1 VSSYEEEFA
10 FREPDPSLGTDLAAT
25 GGGRFGPEPA
35 AVFDPAPSQGKARV
49 GIWPWLA
56 GAALAMFLIDVA
68 LRRLVLVE
76 GDAAA
81 WKEGFTARS
90 VRERRRRD
98 QRIAEAES
106 RGEAPP
112 SVSDSETL
120 ERLLRRKRR

>member
-1 VSSYEEEFA
+1 
-10 FREPDPSLGTDLAAT
+10 
-25 GGGRFGPEPA
+25 
-35 AVFDPAPSQGKARV
+35 
-49 GIWPWLA
+49 
-56 GAALAMFLIDVA
+56 MFLIDVT